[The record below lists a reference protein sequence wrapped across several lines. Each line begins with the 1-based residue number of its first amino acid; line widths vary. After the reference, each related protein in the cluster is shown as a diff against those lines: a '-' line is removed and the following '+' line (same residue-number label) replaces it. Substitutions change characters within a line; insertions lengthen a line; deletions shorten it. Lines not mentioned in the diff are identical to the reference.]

1 MRNLASIQRINKV
14 IKHPNADSLDI
25 VSVKGWNVVVKKGE
39 FQPSDLCVYMEI
51 DSLLPERPE
60 FEFLASKK
68 YRIKTIKFRG
78 QVSQGI
84 AFPIGILESI
94 GKFQSVSGDPR
105 WEALLLLD
113 KPLENGDTAIPIV
126 PGEDVTEALGITKYE
141 EPIPAC
147 LGGTAKGR
155 FPSHSIKTDEERI
168 QNLKENYEEYK
179 QHIWVAT
186 EKADGCLDE
195 NTVIETKD
203 GSKTIKEICETEY
216 KGLVRTFNLETH
228 KEEFRKILGYSVK
241 ESTDHQ
247 WFEIELENGNKIKI
261 TGNHEVWIPK
271 LLCWR
276 RVDELDGTEDFLLK
290 N

>member
-1 MRNLASIQRINKV
+1 MRKLATIEKIKNIRPIEGADRIEQAT
-14 IKHPNADSLDI
+14 IR
-25 VSVKGWNVVVKKGE
+25 GWNVVIEKNKYKE
-39 FQPSDLCVYMEI
+39 NDLVIYCEI

-68 YRIKTIKFRG
+68 YRIKTTKFRG

-84 AFPIGILESI
+84 AFPIGILESV

-105 WEALLLLD
+105 WETLLLLD

-126 PGEDVTEALGITKYE
+126 PGEDLTEALGITKYE

-147 LGGTAKGR
+147 LGGIAKGK

-168 QNLKENYEEYK
+168 QNLTDLWPEYQK
-179 QHIWVAT
+179 YKWIAT
-186 EKADGCLDE
+186 EKLDGCLDE

-203 GSKTIKEICETEY
+203 GPKTIKEICETEY

-241 ESTDHQ
+241 ESKDHQ